1 MLRPTSSFRFTR
13 FTMAVAGLATLTAVL
28 PAQSDRTVTTTR
40 VGDRGPVLP
49 EGAVVAPQPRYYLD
63 TVDNLTRFTDDAT
76 RPAPGLSKNNYI
88 SKSFPIYNCDAI
100 EIQAY
105 LLRMLAYE
113 GGVCEVMSQPDV
125 TDAAG
130 LKVQFLF
137 VAAPEHMI
145 PDIAEMVKMCDRPG
159 FKFADGTAT
168 TQYVGKNRTASELKA
183 ILSGTEIGNVGGF
196 LFPPFADDSINSIY
210 IVDNPTDMP
219 ANLDALAMFDKPPL
233 QLELTVSIYEI
244 EDGNMGKLGLDWD
257 AWKRFASGSFDYTSI
272 SDVNFFEENG
282 DTMSTL
288 LSLDARAVGEFLN
301 YTSQTGTS
309 KVLTSTKL
317 TMVNSEDI
325 PGGLSGGAR
334 GASTGVPAVI
344 ESITTIPYT
353 VLQNDIGG
361 TTSSNGLNE
370 LLPLGDRGAVV
381 PYGTTTVSTDAFEGV
396 RVTILPFIGVETT
409 TLSITTQ
416 VNSLVGYSK
425 GADIPIISSRSL
437 TTVANVK
444 DGSALVL
451 GGLDKTNTTTST
463 VGIPGLKD
471 LPVLKYIFGKES
483 SNKST
488 SKVLISV
495 VPKIK
500 GADGDSPS
508 DAMISGF

>member
-1 MLRPTSSFRFTR
+1 MLRPTSSLRFTR
-13 FTMAVAGLATLTAVL
+13 LTMAVAGLATLVATA
-28 PAQSDRTVTTTR
+28 PAQSDRPVTTTR

-49 EGAVVAPQPRYYLD
+49 EGATVAPQPRYYLD
-63 TVDNLTRFTDDAT
+63 TIDNLTRYTDDSIRT
-76 RPAPGLSKNNYI
+76 APGLTKNNYI

-105 LLRMLAYE
+105 LLRLLAYE
-113 GGVCEVMSQPDV
+113 GGVAEVMSQPDV

-130 LKVQFLF
+130 KKVQFLF

-145 PDIAEMVKMCDRPG
+145 PDIENMVKMCDRPG

-168 TQYVGKNRTASELKA
+168 GQYVGKHRTASELTA
-183 ILSGTEIGNVGGF
+183 ILKGTEIGNVGGF

-219 ANLDALAMFDKPPL
+219 ANLAALELFDKPPM

-244 EDGNMGKLGLDWD
+244 EDGNLGKLGLDWD
-257 AWKRFASGSFDYTSI
+257 AWKRFASGSFDYTSV
-272 SDVNFFEENG
+272 SEVNFFEENA
-282 DTMSTL
+282 DSMSTL
-288 LSLDARAVGEFLN
+288 LSLDARVVGEFLN

-317 TMVNSEDI
+317 TMVNSEDV
-325 PGGLSGGAR
+325 PGLLSGGAR
-334 GASTGVPAVI
+334 GTSTGTPAVI

-353 VLQNDIGG
+353 LVQADIGG
-361 TTSSNGLNE
+361 TSSTNGWNE
-370 LLPLGDRGAVV
+370 YVPTGDRANVV
-381 PYGTTTVSTDAFEGV
+381 PYGTTTVSTDTFEGV
-396 RVTILPFIGVETT
+396 RVTILPFIGAETT
-409 TLSITTQ
+409 TLNITTQ
-416 VNSLVGYSK
+416 VNSLVGYTK
-425 GADIPIISSRSL
+425 QTDVPIISSRSL
-437 TTVANVK
+437 TTVANIK

-483 SNKST
+483 KNKST
-488 SKVLISV
+488 SKVLITV

-500 GADGDSPS
+500 AADGETGETT
-508 DAMISGF
+508 ITGF